1 MRWRVLGALLGVI
14 LLAAVVFSL
23 WPSAPAPVTA
33 EIDLRGPVAMP
44 QQPPSPTVVAEAR
57 PARVPTPSAAHPA
70 TDGIPTEGGELDPEV
85 DPDHLRALGLDEDAI
100 EPLDGGPLQ
109 ALSREGLKR
118 AVAER
123 LPELRQCYRGWLQPN
138 PALGGKL
145 KARFTIA
152 EIPGMNR
159 AKIMSVDLA
168 DAGAGEVAM
177 EECVR
182 NVFKTTRFE
191 TPRGGETRV
200 TVPLDFKPGPATR

>member
-1 MRWRVLGALLGVI
+1 MRWRVLGPLMGVI
-14 LLAAVVFSL
+14 LLAAVLFSL

-33 EIDLRGPVAMP
+33 EIDLRGPAAVP
-44 QQPPSPTVVAEAR
+44 HPPPSPAVIAEGRTDRAAAPPTAS
-57 PARVPTPSAAHPA
+57 PAAERN
-70 TDGIPTEGGELDPEV
+70 PTERAELDPEV
-85 DPDHLRALGLDEDAI
+85 DPDHLRALGLGEDAI

-109 ALSREGLKR
+109 ALSREGIKR

-159 AKIMSVDLA
+159 AKIMSVDIA
-168 DAGAGEVAM
+168 DAGVGEGAM
-177 EECVR
+177 EDCVR
-182 NVFKTTRFE
+182 NAFKTTRFE

-200 TVPLDFKPGPATR
+200 TVPLDFKPGSTTL